1 MNHIGIGMN
10 GIGASADHGVR
21 ADKAHHGLRV
31 GGGRA
36 HKHADKAQAMS
47 SKNNIR
53 RLGRFVSCGT
63 GIDYQLRGKS
73 VHESL
78 SGP

>member
-63 GIDYQLRGKS
+63 EFDCQLEATAFPRIIK
-73 VHESL
+73 
-78 SGP
+78 GP